1 VKTKLIVLGAIIG
14 TAALI
19 YISIFIIAPPK
30 PIIEIKGEP
39 LVTISD
45 TGSEMTSVVI
55 LNTLFTAWVVAAM
68 LFVLLIWIVRK
79 RSMVPSGIYNL
90 FEGLLEGILS
100 LVENIGGKQHARKFF
115 PLIATFF
122 IYIAFANWM
131 SLTPLFNTVG
141 MYVPLHAD
149 EHGFHEHA
157 VVFKDSGIIPF
168 GAESVDVH
176 ADECE
181 AGVAGDACREAA
193 IEEATEESAGPGEK
207 IGVLFPFLRGINTDL
222 MTTLS
227 FALVSAFFVEYWGIS
242 TLGFFRYGSKFFNLK
257 GGPIGFFVGI
267 LEFVAEIGR
276 LISFSFRLFGNMMAG
291 EILLLVMTFLVAVA
305 SPIMVIFYGLELFV
319 GAIQAFVFGTLTL
332 VFGVLAVT
340 AHDDHDHDAH
350 DPESLAAHGHAGTE
364 AHSH

>member
-1 VKTKLIVLGAIIG
+1 MKTRLIVLGAIIG

-39 LVTISD
+39 LVTLVD
-45 TGSEMTSVVI
+45 TGSEATSVVI
-55 LNTLFTAWVVAAM
+55 LNTLFTAWVCMA
-68 LFVLLIWIVRK
+68 LLLAFCFFAIRK

-90 FEGLLEGILS
+90 FEGLLEGILG
-100 LVENIGGKQHARKFF
+100 LVESIGGKRHARMFF
-115 PLIATFF
+115 PLVATFF

-149 EHGFHEHA
+149 EHSFHEHA
-157 VVFKDSGIIPF
+157 VVFKDSGIITF
-168 GAESVDVH
+168 GAESVELH
-176 ADECE
+176 ADECA
-181 AGVAGDACREAA
+181 AGHEGDECREEA
-193 IEEATEESAGPGEK
+193 IHHAEEEYANEGEK
-207 IGVLFPFLRGINTDL
+207 IGVMFPFLRGINTDL
-222 MTTLS
+222 MTPLS
-227 FALVSAFFVEYWGIS
+227 FALVSAFFVEMWGIR
-242 TLGFFRYGSKFFNLK
+242 TLGLFRYAGKFLNFK

-267 LEFVAEIGR
+267 LEFVAELGR

-305 SPIMVIFYGLELFV
+305 SPIMVIFYGLEMFV

-350 DPESLAAHGHAGTE
+350 DAESVQARGHAE
-364 AHSH
+364 AQAHH

>member
-1 VKTKLIVLGAIIG
+1 VKTRLIVLGAIIG

-39 LVTISD
+39 LVTLVD
-45 TGSEMTSVVI
+45 TGSEATSVVI
-55 LNTLFTAWVVAAM
+55 LNTLFTAWVVMFLLVAFC
-68 LFVLLIWIVRK
+68 LFAIRK

-100 LVENIGGKQHARKFF
+100 LVESIGGKQHARRFF
-115 PLIATFF
+115 PLVATFF

-149 EHGFHEHA
+149 EQGFHEHA
-157 VVFKDSGIIPF
+157 VVFKDNGIITF
-168 GAESVDVH
+168 GAENVDIH
-176 ADECE
+176 AEECA
-181 AGVAGDACREAA
+181 AGEAGDACREEA
-193 IEEATEESAGPGEK
+193 IEHATEENAKEGEK

-222 MTTLS
+222 MTPLS

-242 TLGFFRYGSKFFNLK
+242 TLGFFRYGSKFLNFR
-257 GGPIGFFVGI
+257 GGPLGVFVGL

-332 VFGVLAVT
+332 VFGVLAIT
-340 AHDDHDHDAH
+340 AHDEHDD
-350 DPESLAAHGHAGTE
+350 HGHAPAESE
-364 AHSH
+364 AHQH